1 MRKSISLA
9 MIVALVCLPAFTGCK
24 SRTKRGC
31 NSSTCA
37 PPPAPSFTEPPMAMM
52 PPPEPDLGPPAPDMG
67 VSYDPPPTSGEVE
80 ALKAQLAEEQAQR
93 DAAARQLDGLA
104 VENENLRRDIDRL
117 ADALDDLP
125 PVVAPEPDLETGPV
139 APVSTADATQLA
151 AYLQTMGGVKVEQ
164 RSADSV
170 VVLVTDAFRSGSDKL
185 KGNVR
190 LLNAL
195 RDTAAAVKQHP
206 GAQVQ
211 VIGHTD
217 TQPIKISGWPSNTA
231 LSIARAK
238 TVAGVLMDNGIDRNS
253 IAVDGMGEMQP
264 LVLPE
269 RSASDRAMNRRV
281 EILIKL

>member
-1 MRKSISLA
+1 MQETLDQGF
-9 MIVALVCLPAFTGCK
+9 LPDMA
-24 SRTKRGC
+24 
-31 NSSTCA
+31 
-37 PPPAPSFTEPPMAMM
+37 PPAPE
-52 PPPEPDLGPPAPDMG
+52 MG

-80 ALKAQLAEEQAQR
+80 ALKAQLAEEQAKN
-93 DAAARQLDGLA
+93 DAALRQLDGLA
-104 VENENLRRDIDRL
+104 VENDSLRADIDRL

-125 PVVAPEPDLETGPV
+125 PVVAPEPDMDAGPV
-139 APVSTADATQLA
+139 AATSTGNAGELA
-151 AYLQTMGGVKVEQ
+151 AYLKTMGGVKVEQ

-217 TQPIKISGWPSNTA
+217 TQPIKISGWDSNTA

-238 TVAGVLMDNGIDRNS
+238 TVAGVLMDNGVATSR

-269 RSASDRAMNRRV
+269 RTASDRAMNRRV